1 MSTWHSFAVILHHT
15 PCIYI
20 APMAMLSNMPL
31 VDYKQY
37 RLICNIKSHYMH
49 KTLALTPF
57 IDAGWS
63 SLSPSPLDFERNPDD
78 FSCELP
84 LASGFAWECDRVDG
98 AVIGL
103 SIGAV
108 AVVGLVTA
116 VAGRCFALWWAEL
129 GRLDAALDSTSASV
143 SAILHASWQK
153 QKQKVSQYHSL
164 KM

>member
-1 MSTWHSFAVILHHT
+1 
-15 PCIYI
+15 
-20 APMAMLSNMPL
+20 
-31 VDYKQY
+31 
-37 RLICNIKSHYMH
+37 MH

-98 AVIGL
+98 AVMGL
-103 SIGAV
+103 STGAV

-164 KM
+164 KNNVTSFYNIQTSSSKKVMQILKCYLVKVAILIEHQILITILQRKE